1 MKGSS
6 CPPDQYEYNGL
17 CCNLCPEGKYVST
30 YCDNKTVTKCQ
41 ICPHNTYMKEKNGLH
56 SCLPCTQCDVKSHQ
70 RELIACKAHSDRKCT
85 CEVGYYC
92 KYMDHESH
100 ESCQHC
106 KQVTTC
112 QPGQGVFAKST
123 SSTDTECRS
132 CELGTFNS
140 KTDYQTP
147 CYNHTRC
154 EELGRYLVTP
164 GTPSADAVCGELLRP
179 CHWISAGLGVCLVL
193 AVLISIGFLYWVVK
207 RKQKPG
213 SVTVSPYS
221 DNPQVLPP
229 DLIHLQTYTHK
240 DELCTE
246 QDDCRLECDGITMT
260 TMTMSQIDS
269 HSAAREMCGAMSVL
283 HSEPQED
290 EWPGS

>member
-56 SCLPCTQCDVKSHQ
+56 SCLPCTQCDV
-70 RELIACKAHSDRKCT
+70 T
-85 CEVGYYC
+85 
-92 KYMDHESH
+92 
-100 ESCQHC
+100 
-106 KQVTTC
+106 
-112 QPGQGVFAKST
+112 T